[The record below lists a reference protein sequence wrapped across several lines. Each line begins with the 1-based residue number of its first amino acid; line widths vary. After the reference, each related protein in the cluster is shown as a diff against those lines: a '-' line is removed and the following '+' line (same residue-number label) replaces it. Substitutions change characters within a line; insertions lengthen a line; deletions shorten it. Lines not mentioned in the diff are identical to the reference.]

1 MNHDYDVAIVGY
13 GPSGLVLASALGK
26 VGHSVV
32 VFERWPSLYGL
43 PRLTHIDGETARI
56 VQAVGDLD
64 HALRDAEPIS
74 NYRYLNGRGEELLEL
89 DWRGS
94 SCGHPAHLSIYQPD
108 IEDAID
114 AHARASGHVAVD
126 QGWSVVALR
135 PQDDGVEIAA
145 RPWTQSRTG
154 QWSHGGEE
162 RVVRAKYVVG
172 ADGANSFVRTTLGID
187 RSDNGVD
194 DRWLNLDTERLRPLP
209 DRFSSLTQYCDPVR
223 GSMHMPIGK
232 SRQRFELAVLHGE
245 DAAEFERPE
254 FAWTWLRDTHGLGPE
269 DVKILRQIVYT
280 FQGRIAERWREG
292 RVFLIGDAAH
302 TTPPYMGQGACSGMR
317 DGLTLG
323 WKLDL
328 VLRGLAG
335 DALLDTYE
343 AERRPHATA
352 ITEISS
358 ALGRVANTHD
368 PVAAA
373 ARDQAFRDG
382 TAPPPPPFPIIGAGV
397 VHHGPDGR
405 PSALA
410 GTLVPQG
417 VVSRDGAKGLF
428 DDVVGRGF
436 SLVTEADP
444 KSVLDAAQLEFL
456 ERLDVTTA
464 VLGRDIEDVDGTYAA
479 YLRANG
485 IEAFIGRPDFH
496 LFWAGALAELPAA
509 LDQLRARLAWRDDT
523 VQARPDLPPAEVL
536 WRAMSPTRMLD
547 YGMDYGDV
555 LELRRLT
562 TAGTAWDV
570 AAEGLAEPHLERA
583 ADAAREGRTAT
594 AEEAYRAAIA
604 CLVFAQ
610 MAFNADGPRK
620 RALYGRLTD
629 TVSALAATASAAAQ
643 RSTGAVSL
651 PRLQAVELP
660 FAGGT
665 MFGWLL
671 RPLGPVLGTVV
682 VCGGQ
687 SGWGPAYLGQAAA
700 LNRRGIAALLA
711 EGPGQGRTR
720 LDGGV
725 LLDVDVR
732 AAYRAFVD
740 HAVGLGLGPVGLW
753 GNSNGGL
760 YAGTTAASD
769 PRVAAVCVNG
779 APAHPRL
786 LTFRS
791 YVEQAEAMLGTRD
804 RAAIQANFDRIA
816 LRPEDRIDCPVLVL
830 HGGEDPLVGLD
841 EQQPFL
847 DAAAHHGAA
856 ILRVWADGEHTI
868 YNHSTERS
876 AVVADWFAG
885 ALADRAGDHGPQ

>member
-1 MNHDYDVAIVGY
+1 MNHEYDVAIVGY

-26 VGHSVV
+26 AGHSVV

-64 HALRDAEPIS
+64 HALRDALPLS
-74 NYRYLNGRGEELLEL
+74 GYRYLNGSGELLLEL
-89 DWRGS
+89 NWQGS

-114 AHARASGHVAVD
+114 TRVRASGRVEVN
-126 QGWSVVALR
+126 QGWSVVAVR
-135 PQDDGVEIAA
+135 PHDDGVELAA

-162 RVVRAKYVVG
+162 RVVTAKYLVG
-172 ADGANSFVRTTLGID
+172 ADGANSFVRETLGIQ

-209 DRFSSLTQYCDPVR
+209 ERFANLTQYCDPVR

-254 FAWTWLRDTHGLGPE
+254 FAWTWLRETHGLGPD
-269 DVKILRQIVYT
+269 DVRILRQVVYT
-280 FQGRIAERWREG
+280 FQGRIAETWRRG

-335 DALLDTYE
+335 DELLDTYE

-368 PVAAA
+368 PAAAA

-382 TAPPPPPFPIIGAGV
+382 TAPPPPPFPTIEAGV
-397 VHHGPDGR
+397 VHHGSDGR
-405 PSALA
+405 PASPA
-410 GTLVPQG
+410 GTLAPQG
-417 VVSRDGAKGLF
+417 IVSKDGVKGLF

-436 SLVTEADP
+436 SLVTETDP
-444 KSVLDAAQLEFL
+444 RSVLSPAQLDFL
-456 ERLDVTTA
+456 DRLGVATA
-464 VLGRDIEDVDGTYAA
+464 VLGTDVEDVDDTYAVF
-479 YLRANG
+479 LRDNEV
-485 IEAFIGRPDFH
+485 EAFIGRPDFH
-496 LFWAGALAELPAA
+496 LFWAGALADLPAA
-509 LDQLRARLAWRDDT
+509 VDALRTRLRWRT
-523 VQARPDLPPAEVL
+523 GGGTTTAELPPTEVL

-547 YGMDYGDV
+547 YGMDFADV
-555 LELRRLT
+555 LELQHLT
-562 TAGTAWDV
+562 AAGTPWDT
-570 AAEGLAEPHLERA
+570 AAEDLADRHWRRA
-583 ADAAREGRTAT
+583 ADADQDGRTVT
-594 AEEAYRAAIA
+594 ADEAYRSAIA

-610 MAFNADGPRK
+610 MAFNFDTERK
-620 RALYGRLTD
+620 RALYSRLT
-629 TVSALAATASAAAQ
+629 TAVGARAAALSAAAV
-643 RSTGAVSL
+643 RASGA
-651 PRLQAVELP
+651 PRPPRCQQVEIP
-660 FAGGT
+660 FAGGR

-671 RPLGPVLGTVV
+671 LPPGRVLGTVV

-687 SGWGPAYLGQAAA
+687 SGWGPAYLRQADA
-700 LNRRGIAALLA
+700 LNRRGLAALLA

-720 LDGGV
+720 LEGGV
-725 LLDVDVR
+725 LLDTDVR
-732 AAYRAFVD
+732 AAYRGFVD
-740 HAVGLGLGPVGLW
+740 HLVERGDCGPVGLW

-760 YAGTTAASD
+760 YAATTAASD

-779 APAHPRL
+779 APARPHLP
-786 LTFRS
+786 TFRS
-791 YVEQAEAMLGTRD
+791 YVEQAAAMLGTSD
-804 RAAIQANFDRIA
+804 RASIQRTFDRIS

-830 HGGEDPLVGLD
+830 HGGQDPLVSLD
-841 EQQPFL
+841 DQQPFL
-847 DAAAHHGAA
+847 DAAAHHGDAT
-856 ILRVWADGEHTI
+856 LRVWDDGEHTI
-868 YNHSTERS
+868 YNHSSERS
-876 AVVADWFAG
+876 ALVADWFATK
-885 ALADRAGDHGPQ
+885 LADHERGA